1 MLKALNIIGEED
13 NGEFQY
19 FIDEYD
25 SDDNKLISF
34 KLFEDDF
41 DEFVGGPE
49 SYLEL
54 LSQKVLGMIMTVS
67 SQYHQSDLVATINT
81 AFESQP
87 SYQIR
92 NIWMQNYDFSR
103 WFQVAI
109 VESQY

>member
-41 DEFVGGPE
+41 DEFVGSPE

-54 LSQKVLGMIMTVS
+54 LSQKVLGMIMMVS
-67 SQYHQSDLVATINT
+67 SQYH
-81 AFESQP
+81 
-87 SYQIR
+87 
-92 NIWMQNYDFSR
+92 
-103 WFQVAI
+103 
-109 VESQY
+109 

>member
-41 DEFVGGPE
+41 DEFVGAPE

-54 LSQKVLGMIMTVS
+54 LSQKVLGMIMMVS

-87 SYQIR
+87 SY
-92 NIWMQNYDFSR
+92 
-103 WFQVAI
+103 
-109 VESQY
+109 